1 MKILSWVVTVILGLV
16 LTGFILVAVLPG
28 YHIFVVKSESMEP
41 AINMGDVV
49 ITGPPNGFLNGGISP
64 GTVISY
70 QFGSKVVTHRV
81 VAINSCSVLTKGDAV
96 EEPDPQPVDTSQ
108 IVGVYLLKIP
118 KLGYLTTLI
127 HTKTGWFTLIILPS
141 ILLVIWIAI
150 EIIKEALK
158 SPVNTTGFVFS
169 PTAVSI
175 SSRQLNFCPR
185 ETGSRVFSQ
194 SFAEVRELKTSKKEK
209 SESRNVSPNGR
220 GTYNGLPN
228 EDVVKAVRS
237 QLKVI
242 LKEF

>member
-1 MKILSWVVTVILGLV
+1 MKILSWVLTVILGLV
-16 LTGFILVAVLPG
+16 VTGFILAAVLPG

-41 AINMGDVV
+41 CINMGDLVV
-49 ITGPPNGFLNGGISP
+49 TGPAEGFLSGGVHP

-70 QFGSKVVTHRV
+70 QLGSKVVTHRV
-81 VAINSCSVLTKGDAV
+81 VSINSSSVLTKGDAV

-118 KLGYLTTLI
+118 KLGYLTSLI

-158 SPVNTTGFVFS
+158 SPVNNTGFVFS
-169 PTAVSI
+169 PAAVSI

-185 ETGSRVFSQ
+185 ETGSLVFSQ
-194 SFAEVRELKTSKKEK
+194 TFAEVRDLRTSKRNK
-209 SESRNVSPNGR
+209 SESSKDRSTTR
-220 GTYNGLPN
+220 RAYNGLPD
-228 EDVVKAVRS
+228 EEVVKAVRS